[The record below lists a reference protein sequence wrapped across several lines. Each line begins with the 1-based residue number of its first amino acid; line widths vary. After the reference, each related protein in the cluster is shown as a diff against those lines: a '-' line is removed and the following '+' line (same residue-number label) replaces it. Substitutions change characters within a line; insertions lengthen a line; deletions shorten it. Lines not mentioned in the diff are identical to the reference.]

1 MRQTDQVTGPASVE
15 LLLDST
21 SEALVRADWEALEAE
36 GLSSLAAHRAASNR
50 PHITVVAGTTDAA
63 TEALAGAAI
72 AVPFAVTLGPPILFG
87 AGPRRV
93 LARSVVPSA
102 ELLSLHAAV
111 HEQAV
116 HEQAVHEQAVHEQL
130 GAAPD
135 SEPRLRP
142 GTWVPH
148 VTLARRIRLDD
159 LAKALDLLG
168 DDITGQVVGVRR
180 WNSETREITMLTS

>member
-1 MRQTDQVTGPASVE
+1 MRQTDQMTGPASVE

-21 SEALVRADWEALEAE
+21 SEALVRADWDALEAE
-36 GLSSLAAHRAASNR
+36 GLSSLAAHRATSNR

-93 LARSVVPSA
+93 LARSVVPNA

-116 HEQAVHEQAVHEQL
+116 HEQL
-130 GAAPD
+130 GATPD

-142 GTWVPH
+142 GNWVPH

-168 DDITGQVVGVRR
+168 DDITGQVVSVRR
-180 WNSETREITMLTS
+180 WNSETREITQLAG

>member
-1 MRQTDQVTGPASVE
+1 MRQTDQMTGPASVE

-21 SEALVRADWEALEAE
+21 SEALVRADWDALEAE
-36 GLSSLAAHRAASNR
+36 GLSSLAAHRATSNR

-116 HEQAVHEQAVHEQL
+116 HEQAVHEQL
-130 GAAPD
+130 GAATD
-135 SEPRLRP
+135 SELRLRP
-142 GTWVPH
+142 RNWVPH

>member
-1 MRQTDQVTGPASVE
+1 MRQTDQMTGPASVE

-21 SEALVRADWEALEAE
+21 SEALVRADWDALEAE

-50 PHITVVAGTTDAA
+50 PHITVVEGTTDAA
-63 TEALAGAAI
+63 TDALAGAAI

-102 ELLSLHAAV
+102 ELLSLHT
-111 HEQAV
+111 
-116 HEQAVHEQAVHEQL
+116 AVHEQL
-130 GAAPD
+130 GAASD

-142 GTWVPH
+142 GNWVPH

-168 DDITGQVVGVRR
+168 DDITGQVVSVRR
-180 WNSETREITMLTS
+180 WNSETREITQLAG

>member
-36 GLSSLAAHRAASNR
+36 GLSSLAAHRASSNR

-87 AGPRRV
+87 VGQRRV

-130 GAAPD
+130 GAATD

-142 GTWVPH
+142 GNWVPH